1 MEKQA
6 ESESAAAFSGR
17 QCESHDRGC
26 AFDRRSG
33 EADPDRL
40 PGTENCQKPNKNHL
54 RKGTYV
60 PNPEQQELPA
70 SISESRSS
78 TRKALSMQRSA
89 MSSAKNSLK
98 RKSTSEGPAA
108 RADEGGREEAE

>member
-1 MEKQA
+1 LEKEA

-54 RKGTYV
+54 RKGIYV
-60 PNPEQQELPA
+60 PNSEQQELPGVNVRIPELHQKGLEYA
-70 SISESRSS
+70 AIRDE
-78 TRKALSMQRSA
+78 QRQELT
-89 MSSAKNSLK
+89 KKEVDL
-98 RKSTSEGPAA
+98 
-108 RADEGGREEAE
+108 